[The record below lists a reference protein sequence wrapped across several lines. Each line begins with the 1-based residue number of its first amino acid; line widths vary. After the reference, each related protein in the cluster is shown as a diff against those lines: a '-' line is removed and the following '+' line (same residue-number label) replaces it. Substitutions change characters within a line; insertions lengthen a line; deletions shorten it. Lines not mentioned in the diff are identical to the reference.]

1 MAPRD
6 GAHRFVERK
15 IDESAGKRG
24 RPDRG
29 RFRKAI
35 GVVDERLPPYLERF
49 GNEASPALV
58 AEADGYKVYQVR
70 WDVLAGVHGEGAVA
84 AARLPRCRQAHYLF
98 GSPKDSNEDH
108 LSSGLRT
115 SLPPVAGFSTE
126 QVPRAAPPREP

>member
-70 WDVLAGVHGEGAVA
+70 WDVLAGVHGEGLWLRPGYLGAGKHIIV
-84 AARLPRCRQAHYLF
+84 RQ
-98 GSPKDSNEDH
+98 PQ
-108 LSSGLRT
+108 
-115 SLPPVAGFSTE
+115 GFKRRPSIKRSE
-126 QVPRAAPPREP
+126 N